1 MDISI
6 HSPHAGRDLTSRRGI
21 RHTPIISIHSPH
33 AGRDSNQNTQTKR
46 RTHFNP
52 LSPCGER
59 RCSVFRCKDCHII
72 SIHSPHAGRDMLI
85 RVATNETLD
94 FNPLS
99 PCGERQQAMFQQW
112 HTMKFQST
120 LPMRGE
126 TWTLEDF
133 LQRGLISI
141 HSPHAGRDP
150 NLCTLSVPCSN
161 FNPLSPCGERRFN
174 HYINLVFRKFQS
186 TLPMRGETDFDLYR
200 VYKLK
205 ISIHSPHA
213 GRDK

>member
-99 PCGERQQAMFQQW
+99 PCGERQTNFRSF
-112 HTMKFQST
+112 TKSVKFQST

-126 TWTLEDF
+126 TAGYVSAMAYNE
-133 LQRGLISI
+133 ISI
-141 HSPHAGRDP
+141 HSPHAGRDMD
-150 NLCTLSVPCSN
+150 T
-161 FNPLSPCGERRFN
+161 
-174 HYINLVFRKFQS
+174 
-186 TLPMRGETDFDLYR
+186 
-200 VYKLK
+200 
-205 ISIHSPHA
+205 
-213 GRDK
+213 